1 MIVLYERFWNNIS
14 RYPRF
19 FISSLVGSVLVILA
33 PLKFVQSP
41 KVPLFCQSSFP
52 FFYSFVHCNYGY
64 DRSIIILEYK

>member
-33 PLKFVQSP
+33 PEKFVQSP
-41 KVPLFCQSSFP
+41 KVPHYFASLLFIF
-52 FFYSFVHCNYGY
+52 
-64 DRSIIILEYK
+64 L